1 VKVREGQTVVIGG
14 LIKKSEKL
22 TDSQVPFLGNV
33 PLIGYLFK
41 SRDKTETKTELVIA
55 LQPLLL

>member
-1 VKVREGQTVVIGG
+1 VIGG

-22 TDSQVPFLGNV
+22 TDNKVPFLGNV

-41 SRDKTETKTELVIA
+41 SRDKTEIKTELVIV
-55 LQPLLL
+55 LQPVLL